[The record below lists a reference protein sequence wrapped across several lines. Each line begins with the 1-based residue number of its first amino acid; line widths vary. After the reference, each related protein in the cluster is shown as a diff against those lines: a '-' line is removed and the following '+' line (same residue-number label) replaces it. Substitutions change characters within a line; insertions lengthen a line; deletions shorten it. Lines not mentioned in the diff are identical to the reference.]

1 MFNSVEENQIF
12 MTVKEISKI
21 TSKSERT
28 LKDRCLKNK
37 YTCRTIANPKGGGK
51 QYEIL
56 VSTLERE
63 LQEKILDFITNQS
76 IAGAPLYNNS
86 CKNARFSLQVYSS
99 SVGGEVLSEY
109 NCVKNKAPV
118 SLDSLNTK
126 ISAREAEPVTPRLPV
141 SASCWGELIADSKL
155 LTPFSS
161 VGQLDLINFAAQSKP
176 VVVPE
181 KAKRLALAK
190 VDLVTHWQ
198 NYRTGFKNKKQADS
212 EFVFSYNAGALN
224 KDLFK
229 IVGKVSL
236 ASLYRWQKD
245 LKANYGDYRCL
256 ICEYKYG
263 AESVITTKAM
273 TPIEQVMLT
282 DKLFNPAKMDVG
294 TIRRTIAYELNL
306 RGITEIA
313 SYATYNRVA
322 NKLKRNFYD
331 MYILF
336 REGEKALKDKV
347 APYIERDVSKYEV
360 GDILVADGNTLD
372 FTVKHPVT
380 GNPCRATLI
389 VYEDWKSKD
398 IAGYEIMVTE
408 NTQCIASAL
417 RNSILRLGK
426 VPKICYQDN
435 GAAFR
440 SKFFRGDKNFQDSG
454 FNGLFGALGII
465 PVYADPYNAR
475 AKICERFFRE
485 FTSSCSCQMPS
496 YVGNCIANK
505 PAHLKRNEKFH
516 KKHHVDYV
524 PTIQEALDAIEKWL
538 AFYRSQPCP
547 NVPGKTIGEVFNEG
561 KGEGVNEFMLNDLMM
576 AEEVRKIGRNGVT
589 LFGNHYYNDALYNLN
604 DSVVVRYSL
613 FDISRVQVY
622 SLKGEYICEAT
633 TVLKV
638 DAMAEYLGDATDAYT
653 YKQELKRIKNPVKKT
668 MRIANRFKGD
678 FNGVSAQS
686 APVQLEQKRQKRV
699 KVKDYQISNYR
710 DLPFLEDKTKK
721 YNII

>member
-1 MFNSVEENQIF
+1 MFNNSVEENQIF
-12 MTVKEISKI
+12 MTVKEISRI
-21 TSKSERT
+21 TGKSART
-28 LKDRCLKNK
+28 LQYNCTKNK
-37 YTCRTIANPKGGGK
+37 YTCRAIKSNVGRGGHSF
-51 QYEIL
+51 EIL

-63 LQEKILDFITNQS
+63 LQEKILDSITNQS
-76 IAGAPLYNNS
+76 IAGGQLTDELLNT
-86 CKNARFSLQVYSS
+86 ARFSLQVYSS
-99 SVGGEVLSEY
+99 SVGGAVLSVDEHST
-109 NCVKNKAPV
+109 NAPV
-118 SLDSLNTK
+118 SLDLLTT
-126 ISAREAEPVTPRLPV
+126 EPVTPRLPV
-141 SASCWGELIADSKL
+141 AITRGGTPPVNNTTKL
-155 LTPFSS
+155 APFSS
-161 VGQLDLINFAAQSKP
+161 VAQLDLINYTAQSKP

-181 KAKRLALAK
+181 KAKKLALAK
-190 VDLVTHWQ
+190 VDLIRHWQ
-198 NYRTGFKNKKQADS
+198 NYRSGFKNKKQGDA
-212 EFVFSYNAGALN
+212 EFVFSYNANALN

-229 IVGKVSL
+229 IIGKVSL

-245 LKANYGDYRCL
+245 LNANYGDYRCL

-263 AESVITTKAM
+263 AESVITTIAM
-273 TPIEQVMLT
+273 TPIEQTMLLN
-282 DKLFNPAKMDVG
+282 KLFNPAKMQVG
-294 TIRRTIAYELNL
+294 TIRRNIAYELSL
-306 RGITEIA
+306 LGITEVA

-347 APYIERDVSKYEV
+347 APYIERHVTKYEV

-440 SKFFRGDKNFQDSG
+440 SKFFRGDKNFQDAG

-496 YVGNCIANK
+496 YVGNCIENK

-516 KKHHVDYV
+516 KKHHNDYV
-524 PTIQEALDAIEKWL
+524 PTIQEALGAIEKWL
-538 AFYRSQPCP
+538 EFYRSQPCP
-547 NVPGKTIGEVFNEG
+547 NVPNKTIGEVFNEG
-561 KGEGVNEFMLNDLMM
+561 KGEGVNESMLNDLMM
-576 AEEVRKIGRNGVT
+576 AEVVRKVGRNGVT
-589 LFGNHYYNDALYNLN
+589 LFGNHYFNESLYGIK

-613 FDISRVQVY
+613 FDISRILVY
-622 SLKGEYICEAT
+622 SRKGEYICEAT

-653 YKQELKRIKNPVKKT
+653 FKQELKRVKAPIKNT
-668 MRIANRFKGD
+668 MRIANRFKGN
-678 FNGVSAQS
+678 FNALPAQN
-686 APVQLEQKRQKRV
+686 APVSIEKKRQKTI
-699 KVKDYQISNYR
+699 KAKDYEISNYR

-721 YNII
+721 YNTI

>member
-1 MFNSVEENQIF
+1 MFNNSVEENQIF
-12 MTVKEISKI
+12 MTVKEVSRI
-21 TSKSERT
+21 TGKPERT

-63 LQEKILDFITNQS
+63 LQEKILDSITNNS
-76 IAGAPLYNNS
+76 IAGSQLADSNS
-86 CKNARFSLQVYSS
+86 NAARFSLQVYSS
-99 SVGGEVLSEY
+99 SVGGTVLSIDEHST
-109 NCVKNKAPV
+109 KAPV
-118 SLDSLNTK
+118 SLDLLAT
-126 ISAREAEPVTPRLPV
+126 EPVTPRLPV
-141 SASCWGELIADSKL
+141 AITRGETPPVNNTTKL
-155 LTPFSS
+155 APFSS
-161 VGQLDLINFAAQSKP
+161 VGQLDLINYTAQSKP

-181 KAKRLALAK
+181 KAKKLALAK
-190 VDLVTHWQ
+190 VDLIRHWQ
-198 NYRTGFKNKKQADS
+198 NYRAGFKNKKQGDA
-212 EFVFSYNAGALN
+212 EFVFSYNANALN

-229 IVGKVSL
+229 ILGKVSL

-245 LKANYGDYRCL
+245 LKANYDDYRCL

-263 AESVITTKAM
+263 AESVITTTAM
-273 TPIEQVMLT
+273 TPIEQTMLLN
-282 DKLFNPAKMDVG
+282 KLFNPAKMQVG
-294 TIRRTIAYELNL
+294 TIRRNIAYDLSL
-306 RGITEIA
+306 IGINEVA

-440 SKFFRGDKNFQDSG
+440 SKFFRGDKNFQDAG

-485 FTSSCSCQMPS
+485 FTSTCSCQTPS
-496 YVGNCIANK
+496 YVGNCIENK

-516 KKHHVDYV
+516 KKHHIDYI
-524 PTIQEALDAIEKWL
+524 PTIQEALGAIENWL

-561 KGEGVNEFMLNDLMM
+561 KGEGVNESLLNDLMM

-589 LFGNHYYNDALYNLN
+589 LFGNHYYNDALYNLK
-604 DSVVVRYSL
+604 DRVLVRYSL
-613 FDISRVQVY
+613 FDISKVQVY

-653 YKQELKRIKNPVKKT
+653 FKQELKRIKSPIKNT
-668 MRIANRFKGD
+668 MRIANCFKGN
-678 FNGVSAQS
+678 FNTIPAQTVPVSIEKKQ
-686 APVQLEQKRQKRV
+686 QKSIKA
-699 KVKDYQISNYR
+699 KDYEISNYR
-710 DLPFLEDKTKK
+710 NLPFLEDKTKK
-721 YNII
+721 YNTI

>member
-1 MFNSVEENQIF
+1 MFNNSVEENQIF
-12 MTVKEISKI
+12 MTVKEISSI
-21 TSKSERT
+21 TGKAAST

-63 LQEKILDFITNQS
+63 LQEKILDTMT
-76 IAGAPLYNNS
+76 NNS
-86 CKNARFSLQVYSS
+86 LAGGQLTDSNSYAARFSLQVYSS
-99 SVGGEVLSEY
+99 SIGSTILSVGEQST
-109 NCVKNKAPV
+109 NAPV
-118 SLDSLNTK
+118 SLGLQATESV
-126 ISAREAEPVTPRLPV
+126 EPRLPV
-141 SASCWGELIADSKL
+141 AITRGENPPVNNTTKL
-155 LTPFSS
+155 APFSS
-161 VGQLDLINFAAQSKP
+161 VGQLDLINYTAQSNP

-181 KAKRLALAK
+181 KAKKLALAK
-190 VDLVTHWQ
+190 VDLIRHWQ
-198 NYRTGFKNKKQADS
+198 NYRSGFKNKKQGDA
-212 EFVFSYNAGALN
+212 EFVFSYNANALN

-263 AESVITTKAM
+263 AESVITTTAM
-273 TPIEQVMLT
+273 TPLEQTMLLN
-282 DKLFNPAKMDVG
+282 KLFNPAKMQVG
-294 TIRRTIAYELNL
+294 TIRRTIAYELSL
-306 RGITEIA
+306 LGITEVA

-336 REGEKALKDKV
+336 REREKALKDKV
-347 APYIERDVSKYEV
+347 APYIERDVSKCEV

-372 FTVKHPVT
+372 FTVKHPLT

-440 SKFFRGDKNFQDSG
+440 SKFFRGDKNFQDAG

-485 FTSSCSCQMPS
+485 FTSTCSCQMPS
-496 YVGNCIANK
+496 YGGNCIENK

-516 KKHHVDYV
+516 KKRHIDYI
-524 PTIQEALDAIEKWL
+524 PTIQEALGAIENWL

-561 KGEGVNEFMLNDLMM
+561 KGEGVNESLLNDLMM

-589 LFGNHYYNDALYNLN
+589 LFGNHYYNEALYGIKDN
-604 DSVVVRYSL
+604 VIVRYSL
-613 FDISRVQVY
+613 FDISRVQIY
-622 SLKGEYICEAT
+622 SCKGEFICEAT

-638 DAMAEYLGDATDAYT
+638 NAMAEYMGEATDVYT
-653 YKQELKRIKNPVKKT
+653 YKQELKRTQNAIKKT
-668 MRIANRFKGD
+668 MKTAAMVQGKLNTIPWQTD
-678 FNGVSAQS
+678 QEQS
-686 APVQLEQKRQKRV
+686 ENKKAKSIKH
-699 KVKDYQISNYR
+699 KDYAIKNYR
-710 DLPFLEDKTKK
+710 ELPFLEDKTKK
-721 YNII
+721 YNTI

>member
-1 MFNSVEENQIF
+1 MFNNSVEENQIF
-12 MTVKEISKI
+12 MTVKEISSI
-21 TSKSERT
+21 TGKAAST

-63 LQEKILDFITNQS
+63 LQEKILDYFNTQS
-76 IAGAPLYNNS
+76 LAGEQLADKYS
-86 CKNARFSLQVYSS
+86 EKTARFSLQVYSS
-99 SVGGEVLSEY
+99 SVGSTILSVGEQSI
-109 NCVKNKAPV
+109 NAPV
-118 SLDSLNTK
+118 SLGLHATESV
-126 ISAREAEPVTPRLPV
+126 EPRLPV
-141 SASCWGELIADSKL
+141 AITRGENPPVNNTTKL
-155 LTPFSS
+155 APFSS
-161 VGQLDLINFAAQSKP
+161 VGQLDLINYTAQSNP

-181 KAKRLALAK
+181 KAKKLALAK
-190 VDLVTHWQ
+190 VDLIRHWQ
-198 NYRTGFKNKKQADS
+198 NYRSGFKNKKQGDA
-212 EFVFSYNAGALN
+212 EFVFSYNANALN

-263 AESVITTKAM
+263 AESVITTTAM
-273 TPIEQVMLT
+273 TPIEQTMLLN
-282 DKLFNPAKMDVG
+282 KLFNPAKMQVG
-294 TIRRTIAYELNL
+294 TIRRTIAYELSL
-306 RGITEIA
+306 LGITEVA

-347 APYIERDVSKYEV
+347 APYIERDVSKCEV

-440 SKFFRGDKNFQDSG
+440 SKFFRGDKNFQDAG

-485 FTSSCSCQMPS
+485 FTSTCSCQMPS
-496 YVGNCIANK
+496 YVGNCIENK

-516 KKHHVDYV
+516 KKRHIDYV
-524 PTIQEALDAIEKWL
+524 PTIQEALGAIENWL

-561 KGEGVNEFMLNDLMM
+561 KGEGVNESLLNDLMM

-589 LFGNHYYNDALYNLN
+589 LFGNHYYNEALYGIK
-604 DSVVVRYSL
+604 DSVIVRYSL
-613 FDISRVQVY
+613 FDISRVQIY
-622 SLKGEYICEAT
+622 SRKGEFICEAT

-638 DAMAEYLGDATDAYT
+638 NAMAEYIGEATDVYT
-653 YKQELKRIKNPVKKT
+653 YKQELKRTRNAIKKT
-668 MRIANRFKGD
+668 MKTAAMVQGKLNTIPWQT
-678 FNGVSAQS
+678 AQ
-686 APVQLEQKRQKRV
+686 EQIEDKKA
-699 KVKDYQISNYR
+699 KSKKHKDYAIRNYR
-710 DLPFLEDKTKK
+710 ELPFLEDKTKK